1 VDVGHAPSGAGKP
14 VNVTSLAMLASPFYV
29 SRLCIAAYA
38 WPHRISAL
46 RRRLLRP
53 TRGSPAHKE
62 IPEGRSIAQRLINS
76 GQLKAATFVQSQGMH
91 IRFRDGQLNHLATA
105 VGEKVETGVEQGTA
119 MSAATRRGLHPHG
132 ANVANAV
139 YVARRRHEAPVRPK
153 DEHGHS
159 RDAKALGTGAPSVI
173 TQRCGV

>member
-1 VDVGHAPSGAGKP
+1 
-14 VNVTSLAMLASPFYV
+14 
-29 SRLCIAAYA
+29 
-38 WPHRISAL
+38 
-46 RRRLLRP
+46 
-53 TRGSPAHKE
+53 
-62 IPEGRSIAQRLINS
+62 
-76 GQLKAATFVQSQGMH
+76 MH

-173 TQRCGV
+173 TQRCGVLPRRRECIGLVLQRCQPERLQKLPFMREES